1 MYKAVGSSEII
12 ERVEHIRELQ
22 RQIHLSNDRERLD
35 SLRREQKIKD
45 FISNLRRTNA
55 RPTAN
60 LVRDLEQACFLT
72 TDGAYRLFG
81 FELDGVRDF
90 DLRLNG
96 GRTHIVESHVFE
108 RDLMVELPLEFAPA
122 DAFRRSAM
130 LSSLVLRWQGDFPIS
145 VLNRPVWRRPG
156 TFYVRVGTQDSL
168 GSSLPPGAT
177 ALVEPVDHEETRR
190 PNPRAIYLLQFRNG
204 YRCSRCVVTGG
215 KLQLLMSDRSYVGPQ
230 VYAYP
235 LSVRIVGRIA
245 VFALGLPFREAPA
258 RSSFSLYDGR
268 ADLILPWEHKTRHGL
283 FATKHR
289 RFVRSREEMQDVE
302 ELLRSS
308 LSSTFSDRS
317 RRRYRRETDS
327 EPHIA
332 ALMQMSIEH
341 FARYTDSLRTGG
353 YALRDTGR
361 YSLETMLRAKRFE
374 DLIAKRPEP
383 AQPTPLDVWEARRK
397 EMVEWPALLSL
408 RFPKPSAWSHRV
420 VRVGE
425 DAWINSV
432 EPPIRPGSW
441 MLLDELPSIPD
452 TRSDASKHGWSRPLY
467 ALGRGFETFFGY
479 LERDGS
485 SFALL
490 NQSNIAP
497 TKVIFHQSEL
507 PSLRRVCG
515 VIVPV

>member
-1 MYKAVGSSEII
+1 MYNAVGSSEII

-22 RQIHLSNDRERLD
+22 RQIHVSNDRERMD
-35 SLRREQKIKD
+35 YLRREQKIKD

-55 RPTAN
+55 RPTVN
-60 LVRDLEQACFLT
+60 IVRDLERACFLT

-81 FELDGVRDF
+81 FELDGVREV

-96 GRTHIVESHVFE
+96 GRTHIVESYVFE

-177 ALVEPVDHEETRR
+177 ALVEPVNHEEMQR

-204 YRCSRCVVTGG
+204 YSCSRCVLTGG
-215 KLQLLMSDRSYVGPQ
+215 KLQLLTSDRSYVGPQ

-245 VFALGLPFREAPA
+245 VFALGLPFREASVLSPYIH
-258 RSSFSLYDGR
+258 YDGR

-289 RFVRSREEMQDVE
+289 RFVRSREEIQDVDE
-302 ELLRSS
+302 VLKSRLRST
-308 LSSTFSDRS
+308 LSDRS
-317 RRRYRRETDS
+317 RRRYRRESDS

-353 YALRDTGR
+353 YTLRDTGR
-361 YSLETMLRAKRFE
+361 YSLEAMLRAKRFA
-374 DLIAKRPEP
+374 DLIGKRPEP
-383 AQPTPLDVWEARRK
+383 AHPTPIDVWEARRK

-408 RFPKPSAWSHRV
+408 KFPKPSAWSHRV
-420 VRVGE
+420 IRVGAE
-425 DAWINSV
+425 ALINSV

-441 MLLDELPSIPD
+441 MLLEELGSIPD
-452 TRSDASKHGWSRPLY
+452 TRNDANKHGWSRPLY
-467 ALGRGFETFFGY
+467 ALGRGLETFFGH

-490 NQSNIAP
+490 NHRNLEP
-497 TKVIFHQSEL
+497 TKVVFHLSEL
-507 PSLRRVCG
+507 PNLRRVCG

>member
-1 MYKAVGSSEII
+1 MYESVSSSEVI
-12 ERVEHIRELQ
+12 ERMDHIRELH
-22 RQIHLSNDRERLD
+22 RQIRATGDQGRAVFTQHERKL
-35 SLRREQKIKD
+35 KD
-45 FISNLRRTNA
+45 FISNLRRAAT

-60 LVRDLEQACFLT
+60 MVRDLAEACSLT

-81 FELDGVRDF
+81 YELDGIREF
-90 DLRLNG
+90 DLDLND
-96 GRTHIVESHVFE
+96 GRTHVVESYVFD

-130 LSSLVLRWQGDFPIS
+130 LSSLVLRWQGDFPIR

-156 TFYVRVGTQDSL
+156 AFYVRVGTQDSL

-177 ALVEPVDHEETRR
+177 ALVEPVDQEEMQR
-190 PNPRAIYLLQFRNG
+190 PNPRAIYLLQFHSG

-215 KLQLLMSDRSYVGPQ
+215 KLQLLTSDRSYVGPQ

-245 VFALGLPFREAPA
+245 VFALGLPFREVQFLRP
-258 RSSFSLYDGR
+258 FSQYDGR
-268 ADLILPWEHKTRHGL
+268 ADLVLPWENKTRHGL

-289 RFVRSREEMQDVE
+289 RFARSREEMQHVE
-302 ELLRSS
+302 ELLQSRLRST
-308 LSSTFSDRS
+308 LSDRS

-341 FARYTDSLRTGG
+341 YARYSDSLQTGG

-361 YSLETMLRAKRFE
+361 YSLETMLRAKRFT

-383 AQPTPLDVWEARRK
+383 ARPTPLDVWEARRK

-408 RFPKPSAWSHRV
+408 KFPKPSAWSHRV
-420 VRVGE
+420 IRVGE
-425 DAWINSV
+425 EASINSV

-441 MLLDELPSIPD
+441 MLLDELPSIPN
-452 TRSDASKHGWSRPLY
+452 TRSDASKQGWSRPLY
-467 ALGRGFETFFGY
+467 ALGRGLETFFGH

-490 NQSNIAP
+490 NDSDSKP
-497 TKVIFHQSEL
+497 TKVVFHQNEL
-507 PSLRRVCG
+507 SNLRRICG

>member
-1 MYKAVGSSEII
+1 
-12 ERVEHIRELQ
+12 
-22 RQIHLSNDRERLD
+22 
-35 SLRREQKIKD
+35 
-45 FISNLRRTNA
+45 
-55 RPTAN
+55 
-60 LVRDLEQACFLT
+60 
-72 TDGAYRLFG
+72 
-81 FELDGVRDF
+81 
-90 DLRLNG
+90 
-96 GRTHIVESHVFE
+96 
-108 RDLMVELPLEFAPA
+108 MVELPLEFASP
-122 DAFRRSAM
+122 DSFRRSAM

-177 ALVEPVDHEETRR
+177 ALVESVDHEEMQR

-204 YRCSRCVVTGG
+204 YHCSRCVVTAG
-215 KLQLLMSDRSYVGPQ
+215 KLQLLTSDRSYVGPQ
-230 VYAYP
+230 VHAYP

-245 VFALGLPFREAPA
+245 VFALGLPFREASVLRP
-258 RSSFSLYDGR
+258 FSQYDGS
-268 ADLILPWEHKTRHGL
+268 ADLILPWENKTRHGL

-289 RFVRSREEMQDVE
+289 RFVRSREETQHVE
-302 ELLRSS
+302 ELLQSRLRST
-308 LSSTFSDRS
+308 LSDRS

-341 FARYTDSLRTGG
+341 YARYSDSLQTGG
-353 YALRDTGR
+353 YALRDASR
-361 YSLETMLRAKRFE
+361 YSLETMLRAKRFA
-374 DLIAKRPEP
+374 DLVAKRPEP
-383 AQPTPLDVWEARRK
+383 ERPTPLDVWEARRK

-408 RFPKPSAWSHRV
+408 KFPKPSAWSHRV
-420 VRVGE
+420 IRVGE
-425 DAWINSV
+425 EASINSV

-441 MLLDELPSIPD
+441 MLLEELPSIPD

-467 ALGRGFETFFGY
+467 ALGRGLETFFGH

-490 NQSNIAP
+490 NHSDSKP
-497 TKVIFHQSEL
+497 TKVVLHQNEL
-507 PSLRRVCG
+507 PNLRRVCG